1 MLQRV
6 NDTIQGGMCAILNFF
21 WRYTKKI
28 APSLRGRLLTISF
41 MMISICAYCYMILP
55 ISVHLLWKC
64 VIGAFVMFLI
74 LLFSIDREIYPVKWN
89 KGVVF
94 FWLMFGFLRFL
105 SGFTASIEFLPL
117 ACIWLI
123 GFPFI
128 FLVWNNRRD
137 YLVLFSHLY
146 TGFLYPTIAFFV
158 LSISF
163 VPIGENAYTGI
174 IGNTNAV
181 GLHISAIFPLAFAY
195 FLLKKNARKRERI
208 INVICIWLSIAFAFY
223 SRGRTVML
231 VITGVII
238 IGFLAEI
245 IFLEGRFQNLMKKAV
260 VLIIGSIV
268 TIVICIPVN
277 GFLTSILPNYIYENS
292 VEEETASV
300 NDAVS
305 GFLDRV
311 EGKDK
316 AAPGLNNYSSGR
328 IGIWIEA
335 INNLNFKGNPSRNH
349 IVTDRN
355 GDVGNNAHNV
365 FIQFAYDNGIVAG
378 VCFLLLIIF
387 STITTIRGC
396 FFSKRN
402 KRLYILLLLIT
413 VAYLC
418 EGVVTSIN
426 LPFLYVISFV
436 YYSSFAV
443 LFDEELKEELKI
455 REA

>member
-1 MLQRV
+1 MLQKA
-6 NDTIQGGMCAILNFF
+6 NDIIQGGMCAILNFF

-28 APSLRGRLLTISF
+28 EPSLRGKLLTISF
-41 MMISICAYCYMILP
+41 MLISICAYCYMILP
-55 ISVHLLWKC
+55 IYVHLLWKC
-64 VIGAFVMFLI
+64 VIGAFLMLLI
-74 LLFSIDREIYPVKWN
+74 LVFSIDRKLQLVKWN
-89 KGVVF
+89 KGIVSLWVI
-94 FWLMFGFLRFL
+94 FGLFRFL
-105 SGFTASIEFLPL
+105 SGFTASIEYFPL

-128 FLVWNNRRD
+128 FFVWNNRKD
-137 YLVLFSHLY
+137 YYALFHHLY
-146 TGFLYPTIAFFV
+146 KGFLYPTMAFFV
-158 LSISF
+158 LSIVF
-163 VPIGENAYTGI
+163 APIGEQAYTGI
-174 IGNTNAV
+174 AGNANAV
-181 GLHISAIFPLAFAY
+181 GLHISAIFPLVFSV
-195 FLLKKNARKRERI
+195 FLLEKNAGKKVKI
-208 INVICIWLSIAFAFY
+208 INMICLWLSISFAFY
-223 SRGRTVML
+223 SRGRTITL
-231 VITGVII
+231 VIVGVVVV
-238 IGFLAEI
+238 GFLAS
-245 IFLEGRFQNLMKKAV
+245 FLCLKDRLLHIVKKMAV
-260 VLIIGSIV
+260 LFIGSIV
-268 TIVICIPVN
+268 TIVLCILVN
-277 GFLTSILPNYIYENS
+277 GFFTSILPNYSYEAAANQES
-292 VEEETASV
+292 ASV
-300 NDAVS
+300 DDAVS
-305 GFLDRV
+305 GFLNRV

-328 IGIWIEA
+328 IGIWMEA

-443 LFDEELKEELKI
+443 LFDGELKEELKI
-455 REA
+455 RKG